1 MVYTMHHYQSSFAE
15 LCPTLTPCSKL
26 TRPVG

>member
-1 MVYTMHHYQSSFAE
+1 MHHYQSSFAE